1 MFDSQRRFP
10 ALVGLAIVLLV
21 ALAAPALAQDRCSV
35 KAVLGGKAVLMKHC
49 AVSLYDSEH
58 SVSLYFSDAPFTPK
72 EVEAFQAYSN
82 PSDKDAAGKPRTAMH
97 FAFCPGAGKP
107 VVGAAAVKSVE
118 TGIDV
123 AGSPFLGRNWVFE
136 LPKDKDILKIEKLS
150 GELKPGGRLTG
161 RITGGK
167 LSDGLKYSWEAD
179 FDLRL
184 PAKSAFGGVSCG
196 S

>member
-1 MFDSQRRFP
+1 MSDSRRFP
-10 ALVGLAIVLLV
+10 ALVAFAAALLAG
-21 ALAAPALAQDRCSV
+21 LAAPVLAQDTCRV
-35 KAVLGGKAVLMKHC
+35 KAVLGGKAFSMKHC
-49 AVSLYDSEH
+49 VVSLYDTEH
-58 SVSLYFSDAPFTPK
+58 SVSLLFSDAPFTPQ
-72 EVEAFQAYSN
+72 EVGTFQENWS
-82 PSDKDAAGKPRTAMH
+82 PLDKDAAGKPRTAMH

-107 VVGAAAVKSVE
+107 IVAAASVKSVE

-123 AGSPFLGRNWVFE
+123 AGSPFHGRNWVFE

-179 FDLRL
+179 FDFHL
-184 PAKSAFGGVSCG
+184 PAKSAFGGLGCG